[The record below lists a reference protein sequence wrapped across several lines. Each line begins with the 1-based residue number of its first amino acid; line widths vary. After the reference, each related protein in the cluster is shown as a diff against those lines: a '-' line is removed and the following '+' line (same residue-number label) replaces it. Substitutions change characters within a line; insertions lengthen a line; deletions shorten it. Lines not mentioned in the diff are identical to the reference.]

1 MGPVVYR
8 EVTCKSALTR
18 VQGMPFQWSLNPY
31 VGCSHSCT
39 YCYAREYHWRR
50 DRDIGRGFDR
60 EVDVKVNFADVLSSE
75 LARGTRA
82 GSVALGTATDPYQPA
97 EGRYRI
103 TRRTL
108 DALIQRP
115 MPLHIVTKSPM
126 IVRDEA
132 LLAELGRRTR
142 GEVSVCFSVGTIDPE
157 VAGRSE
163 PDTAPPLK
171 RLEAMRRLRE
181 AGVSAGVLCAPIL
194 PGLSDSEESIEAVAL
209 AAAANGAAFFHSRL
223 LKLDPHVK
231 EYYFAFLLAEY
242 PALLESERARYANG
256 AYADRGYATEI
267 DRRVERVRRRYR
279 FDEPAARNEVVEQ
292 QLRLAV

>member
-1 MGPVVYR
+1 VGPVVYR

-31 VGCSHSCT
+31 LGCSHSCS

-60 EVDVKVNFADVLSSE
+60 EVDVKVNFADVLSAE
-75 LARGTRA
+75 LARGPRA
-82 GSVALGTATDPYQPA
+82 GAVALGTATDPYQPA

-103 TRRTL
+103 TRR
-108 DALIQRP
+108 ALEVMIQRP
-115 MPLHIVTKSPM
+115 MPLHVVTKSPM
-126 IVRDEA
+126 IVRDA
-132 LLAELGRRTR
+132 DLLAELSRRTG
-142 GEVSVCFSVGTIDPE
+142 GEISVCFSVGTIDPE
-157 VAGRSE
+157 IAARTE

-171 RLEAMRRLRE
+171 RLEAMRRLCE

-209 AAAANGAAFFHSRL
+209 SAAANGAAFFHSRL

-256 AYADRGYATEI
+256 TYADHSYAMEI
-267 DRRVERVRRRYR
+267 ARRVERVRRRYR
-279 FDEPAARNEVVEQ
+279 FGDPTARSEVGEE